1 MSEKNISFSNIVS
14 TPTLNSWAQAY
25 NAGKLFAVLSLKG
38 EVEEDSGE
46 DQSLGAIGKKIL
58 NNLEQEFFT
67 LETKDLRSI
76 KSAIEITIQKIPDE
90 IESSFV
96 VAAIVN
102 NIAYLFL
109 LNKGRINLK
118 REDKLGTI
126 IDGEKDHDKLKAS
139 SGFLKDGDIII
150 LQTDQFTK
158 LVSEDRLSSSLDH
171 QKPNEITETLAPFV
185 HEAEEGGAAAV
196 IMEYKEERG
205 ISEEELKEEEYEV
218 SGGEDELKEENEAPY
233 IEKSS
238 FFYNLKEKVKLPRL
252 KVNHSKKIYLTIAL
266 VILIVLVVS
275 IFLAYKNQQDAK
287 IKALFSEYYPTAE
300 KKYEDGQALID
311 LNQNLARESF
321 LSAEKTL
328 NEAKG
333 KLPKNSSEEKKV
345 LDLLSKVET
354 ALSKT
359 SGISTSAAKEV
370 SFSESNL
377 LSFEKSQ
384 SGNYFVEAER
394 NIYYIDDKGVSVS
407 DGTTAKTV
415 IENENDWEEPGGLG
429 AYFGNIYVLDKKN
442 GILKFASGSYDKSQY
457 FQGTTPN
464 LAKANSIAIDG
475 SIWILSSDGTIG
487 KFTKGKADN
496 FSLSGLEIKFSKPT
510 RIYTNLDSDNVYVL
524 DNGNSRIVVL
534 NKDGGY
540 KEQYQSETL
549 KSAKDFD
556 VSETAKKIFVL
567 SGGKIYQIDLK

>member
-38 EVEEDSGE
+38 EVEEDGGD

-76 KSAIEITIQKIPDE
+76 KSAIEITIQKIPAE

-109 LNKGRINLK
+109 LNRGRINLK

-139 SGFLKDGDIII
+139 SGFLKDNDIII

-266 VILIVLVVS
+266 VILIVL
-275 IFLAYKNQQDAK
+275 
-287 IKALFSEYYPTAE
+287 
-300 KKYEDGQALID
+300 
-311 LNQNLARESF
+311 
-321 LSAEKTL
+321 
-328 NEAKG
+328 
-333 KLPKNSSEEKKV
+333 
-345 LDLLSKVET
+345 
-354 ALSKT
+354 
-359 SGISTSAAKEV
+359 
-370 SFSESNL
+370 
-377 LSFEKSQ
+377 
-384 SGNYFVEAER
+384 
-394 NIYYIDDKGVSVS
+394 
-407 DGTTAKTV
+407 
-415 IENENDWEEPGGLG
+415 
-429 AYFGNIYVLDKKN
+429 
-442 GILKFASGSYDKSQY
+442 
-457 FQGTTPN
+457 
-464 LAKANSIAIDG
+464 
-475 SIWILSSDGTIG
+475 
-487 KFTKGKADN
+487 
-496 FSLSGLEIKFSKPT
+496 
-510 RIYTNLDSDNVYVL
+510 
-524 DNGNSRIVVL
+524 
-534 NKDGGY
+534 
-540 KEQYQSETL
+540 
-549 KSAKDFD
+549 
-556 VSETAKKIFVL
+556 
-567 SGGKIYQIDLK
+567 